1 VKWTRKP
8 QGLLKE
14 NQSVIDYFALGR
26 CASIALTIY
35 FAFYEK
41 LLFFRCFMKDF
52 AEHRAQ
58 SLSFALSLEFL

>member
-1 VKWTRKP
+1 MHHHSVCEMDKKTTG
-8 QGLLKE
+8 GLPE

-41 LLFFRCFMKDF
+41 PCFFEMFHERFC
-52 AEHRAQ
+52 
-58 SLSFALSLEFL
+58 